1 MNDANLTN
9 RIVSVAEAKDV
20 AFPLRVLLGEVD
32 EFEGHGSPPLEVE
45 KNEGIVLLE
54 GR

>member
-1 MNDANLTN
+1 MNDANLTDH
-9 RIVSVAEAKDV
+9 IAWIAGTQDV
-20 AFPLRVLLGEVD
+20 TFSLRVLLREVD